1 MYQSDKTVASMQQY
15 VQSRTTD
22 ELKLEFLMYKDHND
36 IYVELLALEM
46 DKRKRAMGKIK
57 NIATEIQEQGVY
69 DQIDPTE
76 WDMAFPKTPSDEYMN
91 YMIREYDTYL
101 QQKSEFDL

>member
-46 DKRKRAMGKIK
+46 DKRKQHNGQ
-57 NIATEIQEQGVY
+57 N
-69 DQIDPTE
+69 
-76 WDMAFPKTPSDEYMN
+76 
-91 YMIREYDTYL
+91 
-101 QQKSEFDL
+101 